1 MFPVDKW
8 DICHDQINLISEQL
22 DTFWNRDT
30 FMVEHQ
36 HEMSE
41 KYDNSVA
48 QDDTM
53 TSLEKYS
60 TGSNYQ
66 LQSNDLSDDS
76 RTGLMHDK
84 SEDLGNVIQDNNPKI
99 KSEHVKCVSK
109 VNKTIG
115 DGMKIPEQVPTTD
128 VNLTEVSDTEAI
140 NPTSS
145 ISQPLFRSHSQSHY
159 FKRQLSKSDL
169 LPKITIQTLD
179 GNIKHVEER
188 RVTTDSEG
196 NLQLFVPPGQLTG
209 SSENK

>member
-53 TSLEKYS
+53 TRLEKYS

-128 VNLTEVSDTEAI
+128 GNLTEVSDTEAI

-196 NLQLFVPPGQLTG
+196 NLQLFVPTGQLTG